1 MREITSTL
9 LMKKLFKYFLIILLS
24 ISISNLYSAEKIS
37 DIKIEGLQRVDP
49 GLIFNSIPFEIND
62 DIDSIDFSRTLNLI
76 YKTGQFKDVTIERE
90 GSIIIISLREKP
102 LLFEL
107 NFFGA
112 TTFQPEALT
121 QALNSMNIAS
131 GLIVDES
138 DLSRAEKEIASQYLS
153 YGKYTAS
160 VKYEL
165 VPLTNNR
172 VNVNFYIDEG
182 SISRIKEINITGNL
196 QFAQQDLLDILDL
209 KTTNYLSWWN
219 KDDRYSRQSLTGDL
233 EKIKSFYMDR
243 GYLDFRISSSIV
255 SISKNKKNV
264 YINISIDEG
273 YKYRIGNVSI
283 SGKYPESID
292 AEELK
297 SKVEIKKDDVF
308 NRNLVN
314 NSVKNLSK
322 LLGNYGYAFANV
334 NSIPN
339 VDKENRIVDFSFNI
353 DEGKKIY
360 VRRVNIIGN
369 DSSKDEVIR
378 RELRQYE
385 ASWFSQEKIDIS
397 KQRLTRTQFFESVDF
412 ETPSV
417 PGTADQ
423 VDLNLIVKE
432 TNTGKF
438 NIGAGVS
445 SSEGIVGTLGLSQA
459 NFLGTGNRV
468 STNVSLGGV
477 NKIYSLSFVD
487 PYWTDDGVSRGFTS
501 YYQDFDTE
509 ELNTG
514 DYKTN
519 NLGFGMNFG
528 IPLDEFKMFTLGATI
543 DFTELDLQ
551 STSPQK
557 YKDYCAELS
566 GAGSTTCDADSLLVY
581 FGWSDN
587 TIDNPFFATRGHK
600 VSFNADITLPGL
612 DLEYYKLM
620 LKGEKYFSLSDSVVT
635 KIKSSIGYAD
645 SYGDDPYPFFK
656 NFRVGGKSS
665 VRGYRE
671 GSVGKKTYDAN
682 AGGYVTYGGEK
693 MFTASIETYFPVP
706 FMKKSDQYRL
716 STFID
721 SGAAFEDSFSGSD
734 IRYTAGIGVLWLS
747 PFGPLNASIAL
758 PLNEGNNEQSEKF
771 QFGMGSSF

>member
-196 QFAQQDLLDILDL
+196 QFAQQDLLDLLAL

-297 SKVEIKKDDVF
+297 SKVEIKKNDVF

-397 KQRLTRTQFFESVDF
+397 QQRLTRTQFFESVNF

-468 STNVSLGGV
+468 STNVSLGGI
-477 NKIYSLSFVD
+477 NKVYSLDFVD
-487 PYWTDDGVSRGFTS
+487 PYWTDDGVSRGFSS
-501 YYQDFDTE
+501 YYKDFDTK

-514 DYKTN
+514 DYKSN

-528 IPLDEFKMFTLGATI
+528 IPLDEFKMFSFGATL

-566 GAGSTTCDADSLLVY
+566 GAGSTTCDADSFLVY

-587 TIDNPFFATRGHK
+587 TIDNPFLATKGHK
-600 VSFNADITLPGL
+600 VSINADITLPGL
-612 DLEYYKLM
+612 DLEYYKIM
-620 LKGEKYFSLSDSVVT
+620 LRGEKYFPLSDSVVT
-635 KIKSSIGYAD
+635 RIKSSIGYAD

-656 NFRVGGKSS
+656 NFRVGGKST
-665 VRGYRE
+665 VRGYKE

-693 MFTASIETYFPVP
+693 MFSASIETYFPVP

-721 SGAAFEDSFSGSD
+721 GGAAFEDSFSGSD
-734 IRYTAGIGVLWLS
+734 IRYTAGIGVLWIS
-747 PFGPLNASIAL
+747 PFGPLNASIGI
-758 PLNEGNNEQSEKF
+758 PLNEDDNDQTEKF